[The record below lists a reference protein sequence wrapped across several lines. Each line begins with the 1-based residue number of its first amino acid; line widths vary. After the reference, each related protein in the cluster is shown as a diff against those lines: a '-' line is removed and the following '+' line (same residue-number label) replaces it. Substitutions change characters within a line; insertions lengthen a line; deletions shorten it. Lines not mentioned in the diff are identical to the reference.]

1 MQSGIT
7 RRELLQRS
15 ATGISAMFAGAML
28 PGLGRAALAGGLAGA
43 PASMQSEETRLYTD
57 TLKTWCDGLLVRQI
71 TEMRD
76 PAFCGGLLCSACAF
90 IHGRCG
96 DAVYPLLRM
105 AHTTG
110 DAKYLRAALLV
121 HEWLQVQVSRSDG
134 SWVNDVTLSTWQ
146 GITVFH
152 SIALAEALE
161 HHGEVLDA
169 ATRGKW
175 KDRLAAA
182 ARFLDGFIT
191 IETGNV
197 NYPVTAT
204 LAFQLCGRVLGE
216 SRYFDRAR
224 ALAHEVMVGQFTPD
238 GFLAG
243 EGHPLKGVSAKGCR
257 PVDLGYN
264 VEESLPSL
272 ALYSLLAEDK
282 PVHEQV
288 VAAMKTHMEFMLPD
302 GAWDNSWGTRNYKWS
317 WWGSRT
323 SDGCE
328 PFVLM
333 AKFDP
338 RFREVARRNLELMA
352 ACTHDGLLYGGPD
365 YFAHGDLPC
374 IHHTFTHAK
383 ALATVLDYAD
393 LDRAELSA
401 VTSRPKL
408 PRDEAYGLKSFATI
422 GTRLAAIGPWRATVT
437 DYDWEYTEHVQ
448 PGAGNLG
455 GGHVSGGAL
464 SLLYHETLGP
474 ICTASMTE
482 YLMVE
487 IANQQQFREG
497 PHMDLTPRIELVI
510 DEQRYTN
517 LNDFKAMVTAQ
528 QTGGGIVF
536 DATGQL
542 QTASRKPI
550 AGAGIRYHMVY
561 RSTESSVEIEASA
574 SGDAARGEPM
584 RLIVPVIARND
595 ESAEAG
601 SARTVRIGKAKG
613 VLILS
618 TDAADGFDPA
628 AMKQRT
634 FNLVPGFEAIPV
646 IVAMNPGKEVRV
658 QLRAETSTPAKERG
672 LPGARPAKQLT

>member
-1 MQSGIT
+1 MTEQSTRCVVT
-7 RRELLQRS
+7 RRDMLRYT
-15 ATGISAMFAGAML
+15 ATGGALWMSRVTR
-28 PGLGRAALAGGLAGA
+28 PKTRWAFDAWV
-43 PASMQSEETRLYTD
+43 ASSIAQPEQTRLYAD
-57 TLKTWCDGLLVRQI
+57 TLKSWCDGLLARQM

-76 PAFCGGLLCSACAF
+76 PAFYGGLLCPACAL

-96 DAVYPLLRM
+96 DAVYPLLHM

-110 DAKYLRAALLV
+110 EAKYLRAALLV
-121 HEWLQVQVSRSDG
+121 HEWSQAQVSRSDG

-152 SIALAEALE
+152 TIALAEALE
-161 HHGEVLDA
+161 HHGEVLDV

-182 ARFLDGFIT
+182 AQFLDGFIT

-216 SRYFDRAR
+216 AHYFDRAR
-224 ALAHEVMVGQFTPD
+224 ALAQQVMSQFTPD

-272 ALYSLLAEDK
+272 ALYSLLADDK
-282 PVHEQV
+282 PVQEQV
-288 VAAMKTHMEFMLPD
+288 VTAMKTHMEFMLPD

-328 PFVLM
+328 PGFVLM
-333 AKFDP
+333 AKFDS
-338 RFREVARRNLELMA
+338 RFREVARRNLVLMA
-352 ACTHDGLLYGGPD
+352 KCTHEGLLYGGPD

-383 ALATVLDYAD
+383 ALATVLDRGD
-393 LDRAELSA
+393 F
-401 VTSRPKL
+401 TSEAGEKPPL
-408 PRDEAYGLKSFATI
+408 PRDEAYGLKSFRSI
-422 GTRLAAIGPWRATVT
+422 GTRLAAIGRWRATVT
-437 DYDWEYTEHVQ
+437 EYDWEYMEHVQ

-464 SLLYHETLGP
+464 SLLYHESLGP
-474 ICTASMTE
+474 ICTASMTQ

-487 IANQQQFREG
+487 IANQQQFRQG
-497 PHMDLTPRIELVI
+497 PHMDLTPRIELTI
-510 DEQRYTN
+510 AGEAYTN
-517 LNDFKAMVTAQ
+517 LNDFKAVLAAS
-528 QTGGGIVF
+528 QTGSEILFHAEGR
-536 DATGQL
+536 L
-542 QTASRKPI
+542 MTASRRPVPGGDI
-550 AGAGIRYHMVY
+550 LY
-561 RSTESSVEIEASA
+561 RLAYRMSDAQVEITASA
-574 SGDAARGEPM
+574 SGPGAGSAHLH
-584 RLIVPVIARND
+584 LIVPVIAPSGEN
-595 ESAEAG
+595 AEATNLQ
-601 SARTVRIGKAKG
+601 TVRIAKAKG
-613 VLILS
+613 LLIVS
-618 TDAADGFDPA
+618 TDAASGFDHA
-628 AMKQRT
+628 AMKEKT
-634 FNLVPGFEAIPV
+634 FNLVPGFEAVPLV
-646 IVAMNPGKEVRV
+646 VAIESGKEVRM
-658 QLRAETSTPAKERG
+658 QFRAEAN
-672 LPGARPAKQLT
+672 

>member
-1 MQSGIT
+1 MAAIAT
-7 RRELLQRS
+7 R
-15 ATGISAMFAGAML
+15 TT
-28 PGLGRAALAGGLAGA
+28 LAGIAGTA
-43 PASMQSEETRLYTD
+43 FAEGPALPQKDEAQLYAD
-57 TLKTWCDGLLVRQI
+57 TLKSWCDGLLARQI
-71 TEMRD
+71 TAMHD
-76 PAFCGGLLCSACAF
+76 PAFYGGLLCPACAF

-105 AHTTG
+105 AHSSG

-121 HEWLQVQVSRSDG
+121 HEWSQVQVSRPDG

-169 ATRGKW
+169 ATRAQW

-182 ARFLDGFIT
+182 AKFLDGFIS

-204 LAFQLCGRVLGE
+204 LAFQLCGRVLGD
-216 SRYFDRAR
+216 SHYFDRAR
-224 ALAHEVMVGQFTPD
+224 ALAHELMPQFTPD

-243 EGHPLKGVSAKGCR
+243 EGHPLNGVSPKGCR

-272 ALYSLLAEDK
+272 ALYSLLAEDQ
-282 PVHEQV
+282 PVQEQV

-302 GAWDNSWGTRNYKWS
+302 GAWDNSWGSRNYKWS

-328 PFVLM
+328 PGFVLM

-383 ALATVLDYAD
+383 ALATVLDRANFD
-393 LDRAELSA
+393 HGNLDRADLSA
-401 VTSRPKL
+401 APSRPKL
-408 PRDEAYGLKSFATI
+408 PRDEPYGLKTFRTI
-422 GTRLAAIGPWRATVT
+422 GTKLAALGPWRATVT
-437 DYDWEYTEHVQ
+437 EYDWEYSEHVQ
-448 PGAGNLG
+448 PGEGNLG

-464 SLLYHETLGP
+464 SLLYHEMLGP
-474 ICTASMTE
+474 VCSASMTE

-487 IANQQQFREG
+487 IANQQQFRAG
-497 PHMDLTPRIELVI
+497 PHMDLTPRVEFVAAG
-510 DEQRYTN
+510 ETYTN
-517 LNDFKAMVTAQ
+517 LNDFKAVLTANDA
-528 QTGGGIVF
+528 GSEIVF
-536 DATGQL
+536 HAEGRL
-542 QTASRKPI
+542 MTASRKPVLGGDI
-550 AGAGIRYHMVY
+550 LY
-561 RSTESSVEIEASA
+561 RIMYRLRDAEVEIAASA
-574 SGDAARGEPM
+574 SGPGAASAPM
-584 RLIVPVIARND
+584 RLIVPVIARGD
-595 ESAEAG
+595 ERAEALN
-601 SARTVRIGKAKG
+601 AQTVQIAKPKG
-613 VLILS
+613 RLTVT
-618 TDAADGFDPA
+618 TDAAQGFDSA
-628 AMKQRT
+628 AMRERT
-634 FNLVPGFEAIPV
+634 FNLVPGFEAAPL
-646 IVAMNPGKEVRV
+646 IVTMQAGKDVRV
-658 QLRAETSTPAKERG
+658 QLRAEPSETA
-672 LPGARPAKQLT
+672 

>member
-1 MQSGIT
+1 MT
-7 RRELLQRS
+7 RREWLQRTAAGAAWLAAGATLSRFGWPNVAEAGS
-15 ATGISAMFAGAML
+15 ATAT
-28 PGLGRAALAGGLAGA
+28 
-43 PASMQSEETRLYTD
+43 EEARLYAN
-57 TLKTWCDGLLVRQI
+57 TLKTWCDGLLTRQV

-76 PAFCGGLLCSACAF
+76 PAFYGGLLCPACAF

-96 DAVYPLLRM
+96 DAVYPMLRM
-105 AHTTG
+105 AHSTG
-110 DAKYLRAALLV
+110 EAKYLRAAMLV
-121 HEWLQVQVSRSDG
+121 HEWSQAQVSRADG
-134 SWVNDVTLSTWQ
+134 SWVNDVVLSTWQ

-152 SIALAEALE
+152 AIALAEALE
-161 HHGEVLDA
+161 SHGEVLDG

-182 ARFLDGFIT
+182 AKFLDGFVT

-216 SRYFDRAR
+216 SHYFDRAR
-224 ALAHEVMVGQFTPD
+224 ELAHEVMGQFTPD

-243 EGHPLKGVSAKGCR
+243 EGHPLKGVTPKGCR

-282 PVHEQV
+282 PVQEQV

-323 SDGCE
+323 SDGCQ

-338 RFREVARRNLELMA
+338 RFREVARRNVELMA
-352 ACTHDGLLYGGPD
+352 ACTHNGLLYGGPD

-383 ALATVLDYAD
+383 ALATVLDRGD
-393 LDRAELSA
+393 LSA
-401 VTSRPKL
+401 ETNRPKL
-408 PRDEAYGLKSFATI
+408 PRDEAYGLKNFATI
-422 GTRLAAIGPWRATVT
+422 GTKLAAIGPWRATVT
-437 DYDWEYTEHVQ
+437 EYDWEYSEHVQ

-464 SLLYHETLGP
+464 SLLYHEALGP

-510 DEQRYTN
+510 GGERYTS
-517 LNDFKAMVTAQ
+517 LNDFGAVVAASQ
-528 QTGGGIVF
+528 AAGEIVF
-536 DATGQL
+536 HAEGRL
-542 QTASRKPI
+542 MTASRKPVP
-550 AGAGIRYHMVY
+550 GGDLKYRMVY
-561 RSTESSVEIEASA
+561 RLSEAGVDIAGSVSGPGTGSA
-574 SGDAARGEPM
+574 HVRM
-584 RLIVPVIARND
+584 IVPVIARGG
-595 ESAEAG
+595 ESAELVD
-601 SARTVRIGKAKG
+601 ARSVRIAKPKG
-613 VLILS
+613 TLHVS
-618 TDAADGFDPA
+618 TDLTNEFNAA
-628 AMKQRT
+628 AMKEKT
-634 FNLVPGFEAIPV
+634 FNLVPGFEAVPM
-646 IVAMNPGKEVRV
+646 IVAMEAGKEVRV
-658 QLRAETSTPAKERG
+658 QLRTEISVPVKERG
-672 LPGARPAKQLT
+672 LQGAKPAKQMT